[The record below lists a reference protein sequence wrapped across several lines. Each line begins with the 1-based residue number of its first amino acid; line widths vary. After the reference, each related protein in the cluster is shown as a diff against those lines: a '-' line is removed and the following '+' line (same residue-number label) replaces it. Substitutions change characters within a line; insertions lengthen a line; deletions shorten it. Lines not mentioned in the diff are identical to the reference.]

1 VTDRQRVV
9 SGMRPTG
16 KLHLGHLVGALHN
29 WVELQ
34 ATYDCFYFVA
44 DWHALTSHYA
54 DSADIV
60 SNAVD
65 NVADWI
71 GAGLDPEKSVFF
83 VQSMIPEHAELYVLL
98 QMVTPIP
105 WLERVPTYKEQME
118 QLAEKDLSSIGFLG
132 YPLLQ
137 AADVVIYG
145 AHWVPVGDDQVP
157 HLELSR
163 EVVRRFNNFYF
174 PVPEGAPARGLVE
187 PQALLTPTP
196 RLPGLDNRKMSKSY
210 QNTIDLCDSADV
222 VKAKVRQMYTDPKR
236 VRADIPGTV
245 EGNPVFIY
253 HDAFNPNVT
262 EVDDLKTRYRAG
274 KVGDV
279 EVKTKLAVAIN
290 AMLEPI
296 RERREA
302 ALARPGYLRDVLF
315 EGSARARGFAE
326 ETMERVREAVHLK
339 Y

>member
-1 VTDRQRVV
+1 
-9 SGMRPTG
+9 MRPTG
-16 KLHLGHLVGALHN
+16 KLHLGHLVGALRN

-34 ATYDCFYFVA
+34 AAYDCFYFVA

-54 DSADIV
+54 DTNEIV
-60 SNAVD
+60 TNALD

-83 VQSMIPEHAELYVLL
+83 VQSLVPEHAELYVLL
-98 QMVTPIP
+98 QMVTPVP

-145 AHWVPVGDDQVP
+145 ASWVPVGDDQVP
-157 HLELSR
+157 HLELTR

-174 PVPEGAPARGLVE
+174 PASDSAPRRGLVE
-187 PQALLTPTP
+187 PEALLTPTP

-210 QNTIDLCDSADV
+210 QNTIDLSDGTDV

-245 EGNPVFIY
+245 EGNPVFTY
-253 HDAFNPNVT
+253 HDNFNSNT
-262 EVDDLKTRYRAG
+262 AEVDDLKARYRSG

-279 EVKTKLAVAIN
+279 EVKTKLAAAIN
-290 AMLEPI
+290 MLLEPI
-296 RERREA
+296 RERRQA

-315 EGSARARGFAE
+315 EGSARARRVASQ
-326 ETMERVREAVHLK
+326 TMELVREAVRLK

>member
-1 VTDRQRVV
+1 VTERQRVV

-16 KLHLGHLVGALHN
+16 KLHLGHLVGALQN
-29 WVELQ
+29 WERLQ
-34 ATYDCFYFVA
+34 SAYDCFYFIA
-44 DWHALTSHYA
+44 DWHALTSNYA
-54 DSADIV
+54 DTGDIV
-60 SNAVD
+60 ENALD

-83 VQSMIPEHAELYVLL
+83 VQSMVPEHAELYLLL

-118 QLAEKDLSSIGFLG
+118 QLVEKDLSSIGFLG

-137 AADVVIYG
+137 TADVVIYG
-145 AHWVPVGDDQVP
+145 AHWVPVGEDQVP

-163 EVVRRFNNFYF
+163 EVVRRFNNLYF
-174 PVPEGAPARGLVE
+174 PVPEGAPPRGLVE
-187 PQALLTPTP
+187 PQALLTPVP

-210 QNTIDLCDSADV
+210 QNTIDLSDDADT

-245 EGNPVFIY
+245 EGNPVFTY
-253 HDAFNPNVT
+253 HDAFNPNVA
-262 EVDDLKTRYRAG
+262 EVEELKARYRAG

-279 EVKTKLAVAIN
+279 EVKTKLAAAVN
-290 AMLEPI
+290 AMLDPI
-296 RERREA
+296 RERRAA
-302 ALARPGYLRDVLF
+302 ALARPGYLREVLV
-315 EGSARARGFAE
+315 EGSKRARLIAR
-326 ETMERVREAVHLK
+326 ETMEQVRGAVKLQ

>member
-1 VTDRQRVV
+1 MTNRQRVV

-16 KLHLGHLVGALHN
+16 KLHLGHLVGALQN
-29 WVELQ
+29 WERLQ

-54 DSADIV
+54 DTGDIV
-60 SNAVD
+60 DNALD

-71 GAGLDPEKSVFF
+71 GAGLDPERSVFF
-83 VQSMIPEHAELYVLL
+83 VQSLVPEHAELYLLL

-118 QLAEKDLSSIGFLG
+118 QLAERDLSSIGFLG

-145 AHWVPVGDDQVP
+145 AHVVPVGEDQVP
-157 HLELSR
+157 HLELTR

-210 QNTIDLCDSADV
+210 NNTIDLADDADTV
-222 VKAKVRQMYTDPKR
+222 RQKVRQMYTDPKR

-253 HDAFNPNVT
+253 HDAFNPNT
-262 EVDDLKTRYRAG
+262 AEVDDLKARYRAG
-274 KVGDV
+274 TVGDV

-290 AMLEPI
+290 AMLDPI
-296 RERREA
+296 RERRAA
-302 ALARPGYLRDVLF
+302 ALARPGYLREVLV
-315 EGSARARGFAE
+315 EGSRRARAVAL
-326 ETMERVREAVHLK
+326 ETMEQVREAVHLR

>member
-1 VTDRQRVV
+1 
-9 SGMRPTG
+9 MRPTG
-16 KLHLGHLVGALHN
+16 KLHLGHLVGALEN
-29 WVELQ
+29 WERLQ
-34 ATYDCFYFVA
+34 ASYDCFYFVA

-54 DSADIV
+54 DTADIV
-60 SNAVD
+60 SNAID

-83 VQSMIPEHAELYVLL
+83 VQSLVPEHAELYLLL

-118 QLAEKDLSSIGFLG
+118 QLAERDLSSIGFLG

-145 AHWVPVGDDQVP
+145 AHVVPVGDDQVP
-157 HLELSR
+157 HLELTR

-174 PVPEGAPARGLVE
+174 PVPEGAPSRGLVE

-210 QNTIDLCDSADV
+210 NNTIDLSDDAET
-222 VKAKVRQMYTDPKR
+222 VKQKVRQMYTDPKR

-253 HDAFNPNVT
+253 HDAFNPDVA
-262 EVDDLKTRYRAG
+262 EVADLKTRYRAG

-279 EVKTKLAVAIN
+279 EVKTKLAAAVN
-290 AMLEPI
+290 QMLDPI
-296 RERREA
+296 RERRAA
-302 ALARPGYLRDVLF
+302 ALARPGYLREVLV
-315 EGSARARGFAE
+315 EGSRRAQTLAR
-326 ETMERVREAVHLK
+326 ETMEQVRDAVRLR

>member
-1 VTDRQRVV
+1 
-9 SGMRPTG
+9 MRPTG
-16 KLHLGHLVGALHN
+16 KLHLGHLVGALRN

-34 ATYDCFYFVA
+34 AEYDCYYFVA

-54 DSADIV
+54 DTTEIV
-60 SNAVD
+60 GNALD

-83 VQSMIPEHAELYVLL
+83 VQSLVPEHAELYLLL

-118 QLAEKDLSSIGFLG
+118 QLAERDLSSVGFLS

-137 AADVVIYG
+137 TADVAIYG
-145 AHWVPVGDDQVP
+145 AQWVPVGDDQVP
-157 HLELSR
+157 HLELAR

-174 PVPEGAPARGLVE
+174 PVPEGAAPRGLVE
-187 PQALLTPTP
+187 PNHLLVETFS

-210 QNTIDLCDSADV
+210 QNTIDLSDTADE

-253 HDAFNPNVT
+253 HDAFNPNT
-262 EVDDLKTRYRAG
+262 EEVQDLKARYRSG
-274 KVGDV
+274 TVGDV

-290 AMLEPI
+290 AMLDPI
-296 RERREA
+296 RERRAA

-315 EGSARARGFAE
+315 EGSARARIVAQQ
-326 ETMERVREAVHLK
+326 TMEQVRAAVRLR